1 MMNNFTTIS
10 DDWKPTA
17 SAINALP
24 APLRKYIHDV
34 EAMCDPAGMVQQ
46 IAALR
51 DQVDQLCAWLR
62 KNVPEP
68 QHPDARLVSLNAQLR
83 VDLRA
88 AENRIEKLIEGAM

>member
-10 DDWKPTA
+10 DDWKPTV
-17 SAINALP
+17 STINALP

-34 EAMCDPAGMVQQ
+34 ERLWDPAGIAQE

-68 QHPDARLVSLNAQLR
+68 QCPDARLVSLNAQLR

-88 AENRIEKLIEGAM
+88 AESRIKNLIEDAM